1 MVQDSILAFLN
12 AEPAK
17 TYYLAY
23 SAGLDSHVLLHA
35 CAAVQAQAPNTFHFQ
50 AIHIHHGLQTCAD
63 AWVQH
68 AEQVCAALQLPLT
81 LIYLDLKPAVG
92 DSIEAVARQARYQAL
107 STCLGRDDLLLTA
120 HHQDDQAE
128 TFLFNA
134 LRGSGGMGLAA
145 MPAVRALGLG
155 KLGRPLLNC
164 SRAQLEAYAQQHQLQ
179 AVQDPSNEQTQ
190 FDRNYL
196 RHEIIPRLR
205 SRWPAVAQTLSRA
218 ATWQAE
224 QQQVLDHLL
233 AKSLVQVKGSQ
244 PATLSVAAL
253 MTQAAYL
260 QKALIR
266 HWLQQLG
273 FTVPSAKKLQQILTD
288 VLAAALD
295 ANPCVTWGGCELR
308 RYRDD
313 LYALTPLSPHDP
325 KQILVWADLEQDLM
339 IRTLNLCLSSQ
350 SLSTRFKQIVANSS
364 LPVTVRFRQGGE
376 RVRNLQGS
384 CLALKTLFQ
393 AAGIPPW
400 ERERIPLIYLGDDL
414 QVVLGVYPKAV

>member
-1 MVQDSILAFLN
+1 M
-12 AEPAK
+12 
-17 TYYLAY
+17 
-23 SAGLDSHVLLHA
+23 
-35 CAAVQAQAPNTFHFQ
+35 
-50 AIHIHHGLQTCAD
+50 
-63 AWVQH
+63 
-68 AEQVCAALQLPLT
+68 
-81 LIYLDLKPAVG
+81 
-92 DSIEAVARQARYQAL
+92 
-107 STCLGRDDLLLTA
+107 
-120 HHQDDQAE
+120 
-128 TFLFNA
+128 
-134 LRGSGGMGLAA
+134 
-145 MPAVRALGLG
+145 
-155 KLGRPLLNC
+155 
-164 SRAQLEAYAQQHQLQ
+164 
-179 AVQDPSNEQTQ
+179 
-190 FDRNYL
+190 
-196 RHEIIPRLR
+196 R